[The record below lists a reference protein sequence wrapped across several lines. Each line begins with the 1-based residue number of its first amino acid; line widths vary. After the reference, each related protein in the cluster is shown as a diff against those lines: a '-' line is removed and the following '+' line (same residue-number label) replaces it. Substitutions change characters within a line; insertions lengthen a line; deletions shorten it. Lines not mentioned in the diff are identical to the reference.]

1 MCFTLIPLT
10 ENPHP
15 KIFKSQVSDLL
26 KWWSC
31 FWKPHWTTICDI
43 IRLRISSAGLLQ
55 SNHIKTSRATTWDM
69 LQGVARCGK
78 HYQQSPGPGILCK
91 RSKWPMNMMTSKT
104 SSNDC
109 SLSHAISKVSHFCVW
124 PFPHPLNNSRGTA
137 MPSKMTLAQLEW
149 WAPVMMR
156 ITTWLKPTT
165 SLREILRIRDHWKT
179 YWMRWEAVWSLILIK
194 RNTSKRIQKGIIIYT
209 YIYIYISHPNL
220 NRVIHQSCPE
230 TVCKHSEATNFILFC
245 NACNACRNVCRYVY
259 PSYRHSLWISS
270 WSDWVCLNMGY
281 TEYTIGE
288 TP

>member
-1 MCFTLIPLT
+1 
-10 ENPHP
+10 
-15 KIFKSQVSDLL
+15 
-26 KWWSC
+26 
-31 FWKPHWTTICDI
+31 
-43 IRLRISSAGLLQ
+43 
-55 SNHIKTSRATTWDM
+55 M

-78 HYQQSPGPGILCK
+78 HYQQSPGPGILWK

-109 SLSHAISKVSHFCVW
+109 SLSYAISKVSHFCAW

-149 WAPVMMR
+149 WAPFMMR

-194 RNTSKRIQKGIIIYT
+194 GNSSKRIQKGIIIYI
-209 YIYIYISHPNL
+209 YIYIYIYHIQIWTGKSIKAVL
-220 NRVIHQSCPE
+220 KQSANI
-230 TVCKHSEATNFILFC
+230 VKQQISYFFATR
-245 NACNACRNVCRYVY
+245 AMYVGMYRYVPII
-259 PSYRHSLWISS
+259 PSFALFISS

-281 TEYTIGE
+281 TQWPIGE